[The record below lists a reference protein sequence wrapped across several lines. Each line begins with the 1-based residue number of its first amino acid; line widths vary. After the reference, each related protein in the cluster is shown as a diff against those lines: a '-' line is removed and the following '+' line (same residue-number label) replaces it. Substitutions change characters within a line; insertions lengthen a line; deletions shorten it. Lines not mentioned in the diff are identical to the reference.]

1 MNQNT
6 NFVPDWVQN
15 YLQKD
20 ENPTP
25 ISRLIVLFHW
35 SFFLLAYAFYV
46 RVIYQYEWAKIAWR
60 SIVIGSLLAI
70 FIYQPSYIPSVIL
83 DLRATI
89 VYWFV
94 YMVLYG
100 HLLWVIYFKRSPQLF
115 SRKLKDNFMWLIFI
129 LTLFSFLFSLERFIF
144 DLIELTRKYYAKA
157 INFSLS

>member
-129 LTLFSFLFSLERFIF
+129 LTLFSFLLSLERFIF

-157 INFSLS
+157 INFNLS